1 MTQKPQPRKPLSRSG
16 SKTAKKTD
24 VPNASE
30 HLENEGVPA
39 IPHTNESLNLE
50 LPPPVAS
57 RAKGKPPKKVVAKA
71 ASKTAPALEAT
82 VITVAPDDE
91 ATSEPVPAP
100 KAEQKAEV
108 RTEPKADVKPLP
120 KPEIKP
126 EIKPEVKLVGKQGK
140 PTPVAKG
147 AQPQA
152 VPAKALPQQDS
163 LVKGAQPQVSTQQ
176 VSGQQASVQAASPQQ
191 AQPQTSPVQ
200 SPKPSNEAPLPL
212 PQFLVQKHGIR
223 NTANL
228 FANLGAAQLYEHIL
242 FLREGVIS
250 AGGAIAIDT
259 TPHTG
264 LLGDHVTIVEEAIT
278 KENIVWNDAHKPFD
292 QTKFNALKARITGY
306 LQGKNVY
313 VQDCFVGSDT
323 RLRMPI
329 RVITEHASQSL
340 AARNLF
346 IEAAAH
352 ELKGFDPRMTILS
365 VPNFK
370 AVPELDGTDSEAFA
384 IIDFSQRLAIIGGT
398 KHFGEIKNIAFT
410 VMSYAM
416 PPRKV
421 LPLHSAA
428 ITGSN
433 SDTTLL
439 LGRSGTGKTTLSTDG
454 VRQMIGDDA
463 HAWGDEGVFN
473 LESGSASIITALS
486 PTAEPLLSTITRSF
500 GTILENV
507 KLDPVTRTVTASDT
521 QSYAIYSRV
530 SLDAFA
536 QIAPKNRGIHPKHVI
551 LLTNDAFGVLPPV
564 ARLSHEQAVFF
575 FLSGYTSFTPKSS
588 EKNNEK
594 SSEKNVN
601 ALPEASFSACMG
613 EAQMI
618 EDPIVYGN
626 LFREK
631 LRRNRSNVWLVNTGW
646 QGGSVGAG
654 ARIKLEHSRAILNAI
669 MNGALQSVE
678 YSIDPVFGVQIPAT
692 CQGLPAAMLNPRTA
706 WADRVKYDQT
716 AQTLVKLLNENFKR
730 FASAV
735 DPIVGDALNPA
746 SQQLPPA
753 KGNVPA
759 NPANTPSTSTSIAPS
774 TNAPNTNAPSANAP
788 SAGAS
793 SANAPSANAPS
804 ANAPS
809 ANAPSVNAPSA
820 NAPSAAQAAQRQMRV
835 PQPPPKGRGNPNIQA
850 VQQQNDANV
859 PDDNEASDNELAEQI
874 PVTLFGHSD
883 SPENAPEFRPT
894 LESAL
899 DAAFEG
905 NEDLDADENDGEQDG
920 DAESDVSQ
928 DGQNPDNQQFRG
940 GRRRGGRG
948 RGGRGRRR

>member
-1 MTQKPQPRKPLSRSG
+1 MAQKTQPSKPSPRQSG
-16 SKTAKKTD
+16 KIAKK
-24 VPNASE
+24 VPAQNASE
-30 HLENEGVPA
+30 QNASEQNASELDQTMFPADTLAATMLEAAPKA
-39 IPHTNESLNLE
+39 APQ
-50 LPPPVAS
+50 
-57 RAKGKPPKKVVAKA
+57 AKAKPPKKGAAKA
-71 ASKTAPALEAT
+71 ASKAAP
-82 VITVAPDDE
+82 TVA
-91 ATSEPVPAP
+91 AKVS
-100 KAEQKAEV
+100 AEI
-108 RTEPKADVKPLP
+108 P
-120 KPEIKP
+120 I
-126 EIKPEVKLVGKQGK
+126 K
-140 PTPVAKG
+140 PTPVAK
-147 AQPQA
+147 AEPTKPEPKPQPKIDAKPAPKLEVKPAPKPAPQAANKPVDKPEKPAPVAAKAVPPKTVPAPAAKAAPAQA
-152 VPAKALPQQDS
+152 VPAQATP
-163 LVKGAQPQVSTQQ
+163 AQTP
-176 VSGQQASVQAASPQQ
+176 AP
-191 AQPQTSPVQ
+191 
-200 SPKPSNEAPLPL
+200 SPKPTNEAPLPL

-250 AGGAIAIDT
+250 ASGAVAIDT
-259 TPHTG
+259 TPHSG
-264 LLGDHVTIVEEAIT
+264 LLADHVMIVEEAIT
-278 KENIVWNDAHKPFD
+278 KENIAWNDVHKPFD

-313 VQDCFVGSDT
+313 VQDCFIGSDT

-384 IIDFSQRLAIIGGT
+384 ILDFSQRLAIIGGT

-421 LPLHSAA
+421 LPLHGAA

-433 SDTTLL
+433 ADTTLL

-473 LESGSASIITALS
+473 LESGSASNITALS
-486 PTAEPLLSTITRSF
+486 PSAEPILATITRSF
-500 GTILENV
+500 STVIENA
-507 KLDPVTRTVTASDT
+507 KLDPVSRTITTSDVP
-521 QSYAIYSRV
+521 SYAIYSRA

-536 QIAPKNRGIHPKHVI
+536 PIAQKNRGIHPKHVI

-575 FLSGYTSFTPKSS
+575 FLSGYTSLTPKGS
-588 EKNNEK
+588 EKSNEK
-594 SSEKNVN
+594 N
-601 ALPEASFSACMG
+601 ASVLPEASFSACMG

-618 EDPIVYGN
+618 EDPLIYAN
-626 LFREK
+626 IFREK

-646 QGGSVGAG
+646 QGGSIGAG

-706 WADRVKYDQT
+706 WADRAKYDQT
-716 AQTLVKLLNENFKR
+716 AQTLAKLLKENFKR

-735 DPIVGDALNPA
+735 EPIIADALNPA
-746 SQQLPPA
+746 LQQLPPA

-759 NPANTPSTSTSIAPS
+759 NTPPASTGNASSGNAPS
-774 TNAPNTNAPSANAP
+774 APTQGAATPSANAP
-788 SAGAS
+788 
-793 SANAPSANAPS
+793 NTDAPSADAPSTDAPS
-804 ANAPS
+804 AS
-809 ANAPSVNAPSA
+809 QS
-820 NAPSAAQAAQRQMRV
+820 AQRQMRV
-835 PQPPPKGRGNPNIQA
+835 PQPPPKGRGRPNIQTP
-850 VQQQNDANV
+850 QQQNDANA
-859 PDDNEASDNELAEQI
+859 PNDEAIDNELSESI
-874 PVTLFGHSD
+874 PVALFGRSD
-883 SPENAPEFRPT
+883 SPENEPEFRPT
-894 LESAL
+894 LDSAL

-905 NEDLDADENDGEQDG
+905 DEDGENDGNDGEHDG
-920 DAESDVSQ
+920 DAQQ
-928 DGQNPDNQQFRG
+928 DGQNQENAQFRG